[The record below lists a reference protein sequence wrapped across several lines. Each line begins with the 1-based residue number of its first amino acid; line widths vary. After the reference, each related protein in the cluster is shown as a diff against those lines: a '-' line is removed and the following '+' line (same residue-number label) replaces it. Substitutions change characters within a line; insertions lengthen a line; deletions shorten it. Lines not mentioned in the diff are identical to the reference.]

1 MAYQA
6 KEIAE
11 KIIKYEHSKENGEYV
26 SNMKLQKLLYYQQGF
41 HLAYFGNAL
50 FDESIEAWMYGPV
63 VPAVYDIYKDY
74 GSKGLE
80 FDGDVI
86 TLREEEESL
95 FDEVMK
101 VYGKFSAVG
110 LMDLTHK
117 EAPWTTTPTGLG
129 NIISPEKLRDY
140 FSTKIVS

>member
-6 KEIAE
+6 KQIAE
-11 KIIKYEHSKENGEYV
+11 KIIKHEQYKEHGEYV

-41 HLAYFGNAL
+41 HLAYFGDTL
-50 FDESIEAWMYGPV
+50 FDENIEAWMYGPV
-63 VPAVYDIYKDY
+63 VPTVYDLYKDF

-117 EAPWTTTPTGLG
+117 ETPWTTTHTGLG
-129 NIISPEKLRDY
+129 NIISTEKLRDY